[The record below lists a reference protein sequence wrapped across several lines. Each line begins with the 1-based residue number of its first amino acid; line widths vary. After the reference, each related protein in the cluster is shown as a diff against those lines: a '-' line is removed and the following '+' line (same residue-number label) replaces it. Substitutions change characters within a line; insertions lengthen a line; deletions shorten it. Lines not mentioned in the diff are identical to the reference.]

1 LSSFLHR
8 NVFAVSLAVA
18 AIGLAIAACAPVPPF
33 YEPTAPADVREACKL
48 TERRCTA
55 CHDRDRIVNAHYSRE
70 EWPTIV
76 ERMRQMPGSTI
87 APTETDTIL
96 HCLLNRTDSGRS
108 Q

>member
-1 LSSFLHR
+1 LSFLHR
-8 NVFAVSLAVA
+8 NVLGISLAIA
-18 AIGLAIAACAPVPPF
+18 AIGLVVAACTPVPPF
-33 YEPTAPADVREACKL
+33 FEPTAPPDVREACKL

-55 CHDRDRIVNAHYSRE
+55 CHDRDRIVDAHYSRD
-70 EWPTIV
+70 EWPIIV

-96 HCLLNRTDSGRS
+96 HCLLNRTESARP